1 MVRRLAFAVVCVLA
15 GLSRAQAAQTQ
26 PPAPSQPSSAPSANG
41 SRAGSPNAVTPTVF
55 VLGEVRSPGPIDMT
69 GSMTL
74 IDVLIGAGNPTGS
87 AGDEVILVRRPKDA
101 VGRQAT
107 LPGKD
112 VKTIRIGLQDLLT
125 GRTGQQVVVEDG
137 DTVIVPKAETFYIRG
152 EIRNP
157 GAYILHRDTTVERAI
172 ALAGDLTAR
181 GNERR
186 ITIVRRVNGREVE
199 SRAKLTDIV
208 HAEDTI
214 NVGRKLF

>member
-1 MVRRLAFAVVCVLA
+1 MTRRFTFAVVCVLA
-15 GLSRAQAAQTQ
+15 SVSQAQAAQTQ
-26 PPAPSQPSSAPSANG
+26 PPVPPQPSSAPSTNA
-41 SRAGSPNAVTPTVF
+41 SRAGSPNVETPTVF
-55 VLGEVRSPGPIDMT
+55 VLGEVRSPGPVDMT

-74 IDVLIGAGNPTGS
+74 IDVLVAAGNPIAS
-87 AGDEVILVRRPKDA
+87 AGDDVILVRRPKDA

-112 VKTIRIGLQDLLT
+112 AKTIRIALQDLLT
-125 GRTGQQVVVEDG
+125 GRAGQEVMVEDG

-152 EIRNP
+152 EIKNP

-186 ITIVRRVNGREVE
+186 ITIVRTVNGREVE

-208 HAEDTI
+208 RAEDTI